1 MCVCVCVCV
10 CVCLVLARALCVT
23 HTHTHTL
30 IVARHGA
37 LKGNAGKLVADNFLL
52 ERRVAL
58 GDERVIIK
66 K

>member
-1 MCVCVCVCV
+1 
-10 CVCLVLARALCVT
+10 
-23 HTHTHTL
+23 
-30 IVARHGA
+30 VARHGA